1 MYNFLLALL
10 IETSGRNL
18 RLRVSFL
25 LLIKKSNAM
34 NQKTAIDFIE
44 NQEWLGE
51 AGEAIQ
57 PAILNAFKAGGET
70 GQKIKNFLHGKW
82 LGHPL
87 HPVLTDVPVGSW
99 TVAAVLD
106 GIELAGN
113 EDYQQGADAAISIGI
128 AGAVASAV
136 SGLTDWT
143 ATNGKRQKIGLMHGL
158 LNLTA
163 TGLYAT
169 SLILRGNKK
178 SRRAAITCSMI
189 GYGITTAAAYLGG
202 HLVYDEQMGVN
213 HTAASEEYPKDFVA
227 VLNENELAENTM
239 KCVKAGEIPVL
250 LAKKDGNIFAIAN
263 TCSHLGGPLAEGD
276 LLDNCNVRCP
286 WHGSVF
292 SLKDGS
298 VVDSPATEPQPK
310 FDVRIQNGQIEV
322 RLSKN

>member
-1 MYNFLLALL
+1 
-10 IETSGRNL
+10 
-18 RLRVSFL
+18 
-25 LLIKKSNAM
+25 M

-44 NQEWLGE
+44 NQGWLGA
-51 AGEAIQ
+51 AGKAIQ
-57 PAILNAFKAGGET
+57 PVILKAFKAGGDT

-87 HPVLTDVPVGSW
+87 HPVLTDVPIGSW

-106 GIELAGN
+106 TIELSGN
-113 EDYQQGADAAISIGI
+113 EDYQPGADAAISIGI

-143 ATNGKRQKIGLMHGL
+143 ATSSKRQKIGLMHGL

-169 SLILRGNKK
+169 SLILRGSKK

-213 HTAASEEYPKDFVA
+213 HTATSAEYPRDYVA
-227 VLNENELAENTM
+227 VLDENELAENTM
-239 KCVKAGEIPVL
+239 KCVNAGEIPVL

-263 TCSHLGGPLAEGD
+263 TCSHQGGPLAEGE
-276 LLDNCNVRCP
+276 LLDHCNVRCP

-298 VVDSPATEPQPK
+298 VVNSPATAPQPV
-310 FDVRIQNGQIEV
+310 FDVRINKGQIEV
-322 RLSKN
+322 KLAES